1 MFRAR
6 IGPEISVIER
16 DWFYAVYADE
26 RDICQAVLWPRIKRY
41 INVIV
46 KKIFTSSGFVDHEFC
61 NARIRAI
68 IWLALSVFQT

>member
-1 MFRAR
+1 MFRAI

-26 RDICQAVLWPRIKRY
+26 RDICEAVLWPRMERY

-46 KKIFTSSGFVDHEFC
+46 KKNLPPLD
-61 NARIRAI
+61 
-68 IWLALSVFQT
+68 L